1 MMFSFYNMMGLKF
14 GREFSQKEMPVEPYM
29 LPMIF

>member
-1 MMFSFYNMMGLKF
+1 MMFSFQEMMGVKF
-14 GREFSQKEMPVEPYM
+14 GREFSQKEMPVEVCK